1 MTGQVESVMTYAS
14 GSSDKLFAAVGEYI
28 YNVTT
33 GGAVSSP
40 DLSSL
45 TNAKWQSVNFT
56 NTGGSY
62 LMMVNGADKLRSY
75 DGSAWH
81 KDGDG
86 AGYDI
91 TGVNTALCSN
101 INLFKNRIWL
111 IQDQTLKAW
120 YLPINAIAGAAVAL
134 DMSSLVQMGGY
145 LVAGMTWTLDAGYG
159 VDDNLAFITNKGELV
174 LWRLTDPTT
183 PTGISMVGLWK
194 LGAPIGRRCYTK
206 FWRGIC

>member
-1 MTGQVESVMTYAS
+1 MLKQYAKYAKLKTQSATTITVPAPIGGWNARDSLGSMAIEDAVTLTNWWPGTNSVILRNGYTKHATGMTGQVESVMTYAS
-14 GSSDKLFAAVGEYI
+14 GSSDKLLAAVGEYI

-33 GGAVSSP
+33 GGAVGSP

-91 TGVNTALCSN
+91 TGVDTAQCSN
-101 INLFKNRIWL
+101 INLFKNRI
-111 IQDQTLKAW
+111 DRKS
-120 YLPINAIAGAAVAL
+120 V
-134 DMSSLVQMGGY
+134 V
-145 LVAGMTWTLDAGYG
+145 
-159 VDDNLAFITNKGELV
+159 
-174 LWRLTDPTT
+174 
-183 PTGISMVGLWK
+183 
-194 LGAPIGRRCYTK
+194 
-206 FWRGIC
+206 